1 MSPSWQRDSLSGTR
15 LAESLRAAGEVI
27 SDGVLVAVVMKGLP
41 AEYQPF
47 IVVTTQNEA
56 HQTDFTKFKS
66 ALRNFEETE
75 NTRSGNGNDN
85 VMFNRGGQNG
95 RGKGRNGRGGK
106 QNGGGQRFNK
116 SSQQGQTCFSC
127 DEQGHKS
134 DRCSERQNGSLYCRT
149 CKTNSHN
156 EAACRKKKK
165 AGGDTVKTTADGQGH
180 GFSFFSVMEEKPPA
194 LPPPPFCIKR
204 MRKRRRS
211 WPTGHLSASW
221 GGPGV
226 PHDSSSRT

>member
-1 MSPSWQRDSLSGTR
+1 MFNGDDREYEMWEARLLGYMKLQGLKATILPPTSDETQEDADKQDRAYAELTSFLDKRSLGLVMRDAKDNGRKALAILRGHYAGTGKPRIATLYTELMSLKKETSDNMTDFIIKAEQ

-27 SDGVLVAVVMKGLP
+27 SDGLLVAVVMKGLP

-116 SSQQGQTCFSC
+116 SSQQGQT
-127 DEQGHKS
+127 
-134 DRCSERQNGSLYCRT
+134 
-149 CKTNSHN
+149 
-156 EAACRKKKK
+156 
-165 AGGDTVKTTADGQGH
+165 
-180 GFSFFSVMEEKPPA
+180 
-194 LPPPPFCIKR
+194 
-204 MRKRRRS
+204 
-211 WPTGHLSASW
+211 
-221 GGPGV
+221 
-226 PHDSSSRT
+226 